1 MAKPRTVAD
10 DVAAFLTRRN
20 EPFARAAR
28 GRPSHPNVDMPGCFR
43 DARRLKRRPI
53 RRRARN
59 GAMDGSC
66 DHDAPRGLVERRVPL
81 IAARSARTSP
91 PAACADRRSSLAAAL
106 GWADAG
112 ASGKRP
118 LVRKTQSPPED
129 RSPAANPR
137 RVSGLSGSRTPEP
150 KTQAPVSK
158 RRKKRLFESLTCRTN
173 GQPFELGC
181 ACVAKGLNA
190 RATERRSCGRCYQL
204 S

>member
-1 MAKPRTVAD
+1 MRGGWTAKPRTVAI

-181 ACVAKGLNA
+181 A
-190 RATERRSCGRCYQL
+190 
-204 S
+204 